1 MVKYIP
7 PEDYARTIV
16 AEKRA
21 SPQVYNPNKKTHL
34 GCLVVGALSA
44 DPAKFTKV
52 HFSLMLLEIS
62 SAYLLF

>member
-1 MVKYIP
+1 MAAQIEDNHVVKYIP
-7 PEDYARTIV
+7 PEDYARTMV

-21 SPQVYNPNKKTHL
+21 RPQVYNPSKKNHL

-52 HFSLMLLEIS
+52 TNALGI
-62 SAYLLF
+62 